1 VFNFDPGATRTSMRA
16 FAYPAENASTLKE
29 PSSLMKYYLWML
41 SKESSKSDTRYIEF
55 TN

>member
-1 VFNFDPGATRTSMRA
+1 MRA
-16 FAYPAENASTLKE
+16 FAYPAENALVLKE